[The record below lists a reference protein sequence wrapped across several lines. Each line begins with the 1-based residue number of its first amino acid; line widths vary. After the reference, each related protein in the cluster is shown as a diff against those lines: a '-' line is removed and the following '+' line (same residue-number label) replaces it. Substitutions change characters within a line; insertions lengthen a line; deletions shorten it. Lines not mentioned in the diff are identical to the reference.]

1 MNKTYK
7 SVWNESLGT
16 YVAAAEVTTSGGRR
30 TSSARQA
37 RRTPQRQ
44 SCGQMVLEPRI
55 VFDAALPATIMEV
68 QGDEGGSAADTLD
81 VSSGEADPVDP
92 VPPAISQPA
101 DQQDAVA
108 SSDGPEASETE
119 TEADTSTA
127 TEGDGARTEDAGLPG
142 DSVDGDEADADASAV
157 DDGASGPEGADG
169 EIRQEIIF
177 VDSVAEDVVDYLD
190 GHPGEIYVLDAGQDG
205 IEQMAEIL
213 SGRTGVDAVHVI
225 SHGSAGRLDLG
236 SGELSTATL
245 SEAYAQELAVIR
257 AALSDEADLLL
268 YGCDVG
274 AGEEGQ
280 AFVDALAEATGA
292 DVLASSDATGADVLG
307 GDWVLEVSSG
317 GEVQTE
323 VIAASDW
330 VGLMTTAVDTGG
342 GAVLAVSGKNIY
354 SVDVT
359 TGKATLLTTVPAT
372 VGGVNT
378 GDRGQNSLAVDQT
391 NGLIYYCA
399 EFNAFSSS
407 NTALF
412 AYDYVNDQHILVD
425 ANLGDNG
432 VAIGSRGLASGGAVF
447 ANGSL
452 YLGVENN
459 YGGDGGGTSS
469 DDAIYRVNL
478 SADGRS
484 VVGSTLLVG
493 NITGN
498 DWGDLGYDP
507 TNNTLLSV
515 ASTVV
520 TRYNATTGALVGT
533 STVPSGTGT
542 QVSTSQLGS
551 TYLVGG
557 SSGGTQR
564 ITTYDASTNTLGAS
578 VNITT
583 DGTTLLG
590 DVYDAAGWVPPT
602 ATIGDRV
609 FTDVNANG
617 VMDGADTGVGGVT
630 IQLVDDV
637 NNNGVVDAGERI
649 LATDTTNAAG
659 EYAFTGVLPGNYIVR
674 VTDTNGVLTG
684 RTYTTSGGPTNANAD
699 VTQVGSTINTIDFG
713 LANRA
718 PVNALPGTQ
727 TVAEDTP
734 LAISGVS
741 VTDPDGNLSTTQLSI
756 THGVIS
762 VTTVGTATITSGGN
776 GTGTLTLSGSQADI
790 NATLATLV
798 YQPGQDFNGSSQLTV
813 VSTDVG
819 GLSDTDSLAI
829 TVTPVNDAPLNSVPG
844 AQSTSEDTPLV
855 FSASSGNALTVSDVD
870 SATLTTTISVTQGVF
885 TLGSMAGVTVSGNGT
900 SSVTLS
906 GSAAAIN
913 AALSGASY
921 ASQADYNGSAQLTM
935 VTSDGQLGDTD
946 TVAITVTP
954 VADTVTDYVTTAE
967 DTPITFNVL
976 TGAGGAEADNFEG
989 GAQVTATT
997 NPGNGSITVAPNGTI
1012 TYTPSANFNGSDSF
1026 TYTVTSEGVTETET
1040 VHITVTPVN
1049 DAPTASSI
1057 PDQADSDSDPVSLDV
1072 SGSFDDVDR
1081 SSNGDSLTFSATG
1094 LPAGLSIHPTT
1105 GVISGTLDAA
1115 ASQGG
1120 ASSDGIYSVTVT
1132 ATDLGGLSASQTFT
1146 WTVGNPAPTAT
1157 DNVYTV
1163 GEDDAGASLGNVIS
1177 GDTGAGTDSD
1187 PDGDSLTV
1195 SEVNGVAGNVG
1206 APVAGSN
1213 GGLFTVNAD
1222 GTVSF
1227 DPNGAFEGLAVGE
1240 SATSTVTYT
1249 ISDGQGGT
1257 DTATITVTITGEND
1271 APVAVD
1277 DAVST
1282 DEDTPV
1288 TVAVLP
1294 NDTDVDGDTLTVT
1307 AVTQGANGT
1316 VAIDPV
1322 SGNPVYTPD
1331 ADFVGT
1337 DTFTWT
1343 VGNPAPTAT
1352 DNVYTV
1358 GEDDAGASLGNVISG
1373 DTGAGTDSD
1382 PDGDSLTVSEVNG
1395 VAGNVGAPVAGSNCG
1410 LFTVNADG
1418 TVSFD
1423 PNGAFEGLA
1432 VGESAT
1438 STVTYTVS
1446 DGQGGTDTATITVT
1460 ITGENDA
1467 PVAVDDAV
1475 STDEDTPVTVAV
1487 LPNDTDV
1494 DGDTLTVTA
1503 VTQGTNGTVAIDP
1516 VSGNPV
1522 YTPNADFVGTDTF
1535 TYTISDGNGGTDTAT
1550 VTVTINPVND
1560 APVAVDDAITVT
1572 EDTPYTSVVDLDAN
1586 DTDVDGDAL
1595 TVVAGTFPTTAGGTI
1610 VIAVD
1615 GSYTYTP
1622 PANFTGTD
1630 TVDYTVTDGV
1640 ATDVGTLT
1648 ITVTPVNDAPVA
1660 VDDAITVT
1668 EDTPYTSVVDLDAND
1683 TDVDGDAL
1691 TVVAGTFPTTAGG
1704 TIVIAVDG
1712 SYTYTPP
1719 ANFTG
1724 TDTVDYTVT
1733 DGVATDVGTL
1743 TITVTPVNDAPVAV
1757 DDAVSTDEDTP
1768 VTVVVLPNDTDV
1780 DGDTLTVTAVTQGTN
1795 GTVAIDPVSGNPVY
1809 TPNADFVGTDTFTY
1823 TISDGNGGTD
1833 TATVTVTINPVNDA
1847 PVAVDDA
1854 VSTDEDTPVTVAVLP
1869 NDTDVDGDTLT
1880 VTAVTQGANGT
1891 VAIDPVSGNPV
1902 YTPNA
1907 DFVGTDTFTYT
1918 ISDGNGGTD
1927 TATVTVTINPVND
1940 APVAVDDAITVTED
1954 TPYTSVVD
1962 LDANDTDVDGDA
1974 LTVVAGTFPTT
1985 AGGTIVIAVD
1995 GSYTYTPPA
2004 NFTGTD
2010 TVDYT
2015 VTDGVA
2021 TDVGTLT
2028 ITVTP
2033 INDAP
2038 VAVDDAVS
2046 TDEDTPVTVAVLPN
2060 DTDVDGDTLTV
2071 TAVTQGANGT
2081 VAIDPVSGNPVYT
2094 PNADFVGT
2102 DTFTYTISDG
2112 NGGTDT
2118 ATVTVTIN
2126 PVNDA
2131 PVALD
2136 DGYTAAADAPLSVV
2150 GDALG
2155 NDTDVDG
2162 DTLTVSAVNGSAAS
2176 VGTALAGSNGG
2187 LFTVNADGTVSF
2199 DPNGQFDALAPGA
2212 TATTT
2217 VSYTIS
2223 DGAGGTDTATITVTV
2238 TGINNAPVATDN
2250 VYTVGED
2257 DAGASL
2263 GNVIS
2268 GDTGAGTDSDIDGGT
2283 LTVAEVNGVA
2293 GNVGAPVAG
2302 SNGGLFTVN
2311 ADGTVS
2317 FDPNG
2322 AFEGLAVGESA
2333 TSTVTYT
2340 ISDGQGGTDTATITV
2355 TITGENDAP
2364 VAVDDAVSTDEDT
2377 PVTVAVLPNDTD
2389 VDGDTLTVTAVT
2401 QGANGTVA
2409 IDPVSGNPVYTPD
2422 ADFVGTDTFT
2432 YTISDGNGGTDTA
2445 TVTVTIN
2452 PVNDAPVAVDDAVST
2467 DEDTPVTVAV
2477 LPNDTDVDGDT
2488 LTVTSVTQ
2496 GTNGTVAIDPVSG
2509 NPVYTPNAD
2518 FVGTDTFT
2526 YTISDGN
2533 GGTDTATVTVTI
2545 NPVNDAPV
2553 AVDDAIT
2560 VTEDTPYT
2568 SVVDLD
2574 ANDTDVDGDALT
2586 VVAGTFPTTAGGTIV
2601 IAVDGSYTYIRRR
2614 RTSPART
2621 RWTTRSPMAWP
2632 RTWAR

>member
-108 SSDGPEASETE
+108 SSDGPDASEAE
-119 TEADTSTA
+119 TEADASIA
-127 TEGDGARTEDAGLPG
+127 TEGDGARTEDAGLSG
-142 DSVDGDEADADASAV
+142 DAVEGDEADADASAV
-157 DDGASGPEGADG
+157 GDGASGLEGADG

-177 VDSVAEDVVDYLD
+177 VDSVAVDVVDYLD

-469 DDAIYRVNL
+469 DDAIYRVTL

-542 QVSTSQLGS
+542 QVSTSQLGT

-617 VMDGADTGVGGVT
+617 AMDGADTGVGGVT

-718 PVNALPGTQ
+718 PVNTLPGTQ

-756 THGVIS
+756 TNGVIS

-1012 TYTPSANFNGSDSF
+1012 TYTPNANFNGSDSF
-1026 TYTVTSEGVTETET
+1026 TYTVTSGGVTETET

-1049 DAPTASSI
+1049 DAPTASAI

-1081 SSNGDSLTFSATG
+1081 SSNGDSLTFSTTG

-1120 ASSDGIYSVTVT
+1120 AASDGIYSVTVT
-1132 ATDLGGLSASQTFT
+1132 ATDLGGLSASQ
-1146 WTVGNPAPTAT
+1146 
-1157 DNVYTV
+1157 
-1163 GEDDAGASLGNVIS
+1163 
-1177 GDTGAGTDSD
+1177 
-1187 PDGDSLTV
+1187 
-1195 SEVNGVAGNVG
+1195 
-1206 APVAGSN
+1206 
-1213 GGLFTVNAD
+1213 
-1222 GTVSF
+1222 
-1227 DPNGAFEGLAVGE
+1227 
-1240 SATSTVTYT
+1240 
-1249 ISDGQGGT
+1249 
-1257 DTATITVTITGEND
+1257 
-1271 APVAVD
+1271 
-1277 DAVST
+1277 
-1282 DEDTPV
+1282 
-1288 TVAVLP
+1288 
-1294 NDTDVDGDTLTVT
+1294 
-1307 AVTQGANGT
+1307 
-1316 VAIDPV
+1316 
-1322 SGNPVYTPD
+1322 
-1331 ADFVGT
+1331 
-1337 DTFTWT
+1337 TFTWT

-1487 LPNDTDV
+1487 LTNDSDP
-1494 DGDTLTVTA
+1494 DGDPLTVT
-1503 VTQGTNGTVAIDP
+1503 
-1516 VSGNPV
+1516 
-1522 YTPNADFVGTDTF
+1522 
-1535 TYTISDGNGGTDTAT
+1535 TAS
-1550 VTVTINPVND
+1550 
-1560 APVAVDDAITVT
+1560 A
-1572 EDTPYTSVVDLDAN
+1572 
-1586 DTDVDGDAL
+1586 
-1595 TVVAGTFPTTAGGTI
+1595 
-1610 VIAVD
+1610 
-1615 GSYTYTP
+1615 
-1622 PANFTGTD
+1622 
-1630 TVDYTVTDGV
+1630 
-1640 ATDVGTLT
+1640 
-1648 ITVTPVNDAPVA
+1648 
-1660 VDDAITVT
+1660 
-1668 EDTPYTSVVDLDAND
+1668 
-1683 TDVDGDAL
+1683 
-1691 TVVAGTFPTTAGG
+1691 
-1704 TIVIAVDG
+1704 
-1712 SYTYTPP
+1712 
-1719 ANFTG
+1719 
-1724 TDTVDYTVT
+1724 
-1733 DGVATDVGTL
+1733 
-1743 TITVTPVNDAPVAV
+1743 
-1757 DDAVSTDEDTP
+1757 
-1768 VTVVVLPNDTDV
+1768 
-1780 DGDTLTVTAVTQGTN
+1780 
-1795 GTVAIDPVSGNPVY
+1795 
-1809 TPNADFVGTDTFTY
+1809 
-1823 TISDGNGGTD
+1823 
-1833 TATVTVTINPVNDA
+1833 
-1847 PVAVDDA
+1847 
-1854 VSTDEDTPVTVAVLP
+1854 
-1869 NDTDVDGDTLT
+1869 
-1880 VTAVTQGANGT
+1880 ANGT
-1891 VAIDPVSGNPV
+1891 VVINLDGSIT
-1902 YTPNA
+1902 YTPNP
-1907 DFVGTDTFTYT
+1907 DFNGTDT
-1918 ISDGNGGTD
+1918 IS
-1927 TATVTVTINPVND
+1927 
-1940 APVAVDDAITVTED
+1940 
-1954 TPYTSVVD
+1954 
-1962 LDANDTDVDGDA
+1962 
-1974 LTVVAGTFPTT
+1974 
-1985 AGGTIVIAVD
+1985 
-1995 GSYTYTPPA
+1995 
-2004 NFTGTD
+2004 
-2010 TVDYT
+2010 
-2015 VTDGVA
+2015 
-2021 TDVGTLT
+2021 
-2028 ITVTP
+2028 
-2033 INDAP
+2033 
-2038 VAVDDAVS
+2038 
-2046 TDEDTPVTVAVLPN
+2046 
-2060 DTDVDGDTLTV
+2060 
-2071 TAVTQGANGT
+2071 
-2081 VAIDPVSGNPVYT
+2081 
-2094 PNADFVGT
+2094 
-2102 DTFTYTISDG
+2102 
-2112 NGGTDT
+2112 
-2118 ATVTVTIN
+2118 
-2126 PVNDA
+2126 
-2131 PVALD
+2131 
-2136 DGYTAAADAPLSVV
+2136 
-2150 GDALG
+2150 
-2155 NDTDVDG
+2155 
-2162 DTLTVSAVNGSAAS
+2162 
-2176 VGTALAGSNGG
+2176 
-2187 LFTVNADGTVSF
+2187 
-2199 DPNGQFDALAPGA
+2199 
-2212 TATTT
+2212 
-2217 VSYTIS
+2217 
-2223 DGAGGTDTATITVTV
+2223 
-2238 TGINNAPVATDN
+2238 
-2250 VYTVGED
+2250 
-2257 DAGASL
+2257 
-2263 GNVIS
+2263 
-2268 GDTGAGTDSDIDGGT
+2268 
-2283 LTVAEVNGVA
+2283 
-2293 GNVGAPVAG
+2293 
-2302 SNGGLFTVN
+2302 
-2311 ADGTVS
+2311 
-2317 FDPNG
+2317 
-2322 AFEGLAVGESA
+2322 
-2333 TSTVTYT
+2333 YT
-2340 ISDGQGGTDTATITV
+2340 ISDGQGGT
-2355 TITGENDAP
+2355 
-2364 VAVDDAVSTDEDT
+2364 S
-2377 PVTVAVLPNDTD
+2377 
-2389 VDGDTLTVTAVT
+2389 
-2401 QGANGTVA
+2401 
-2409 IDPVSGNPVYTPD
+2409 
-2422 ADFVGTDTFT
+2422 
-2432 YTISDGNGGTDTA
+2432 TA
-2445 TVTVTIN
+2445 TVTVTVN
-2452 PVNDAPVAVDDAVST
+2452 PVNDPPVAVDDTMAT
-2467 DEDTPVTVAV
+2467 RFGQA
-2477 LPNDTDVDGDT
+2477 
-2488 LTVTSVTQ
+2488 
-2496 GTNGTVAIDPVSG
+2496 VSG
-2509 NPVYTPNAD
+2509 NV
-2518 FVGTDTFT
+2518 
-2526 YTISDGN
+2526 
-2533 GGTDTATVTVTI
+2533 
-2545 NPVNDAPV
+2545 
-2553 AVDDAIT
+2553 
-2560 VTEDTPYT
+2560 
-2568 SVVDLD
+2568 L
-2574 ANDTDVDGDALT
+2574 ANDSDVDGDALSVT
-2586 VVAGTFPTTAGGTIV
+2586 GFE
-2601 IAVDGSYTYIRRR
+2601 VDGSVYAAGDLATIAGVGTLTILPDGGFTFTPAPGYAGPVPEAIYTVSDGALTATARLILGDVPAGPPAPPQDPGPASETPPSTPVLPEVSIEAPRQPGWNGLPQARPATGGPSTQVTDPALHVLHTVGSSSTERSVAGSLLGSFHSHTPLMAEAMGQVPDGLLFGIDAAGDAPVLLQEPGRGDLQTFRPALHVQQAVRHLPVTAEHGLFVQRAVRSSQIESAIRSAVVDAHQSATPGFESLLDPFSLGSPRVADEVPATPSEQTPSTVSE
-2614 RTSPART
+2614 RTGEAPQAESHSTSKPVTDSVRDPVPASVSSTNADASIQVEPKLPAHAGGFRYQLRSMAADRGPGARPLTRT
-2621 RWTTRSPMAWP
+2621 AS
-2632 RTWAR
+2632 AR